1 MQLSTAAWFMPNL
14 LPIVVSVSVV
24 CSIRSCCCLNSIIVA
39 SKNLDGSPL
48 AAQRANI
55 EAAAAFTSSGNSRE
69 TKRTIPASI
78 YFDCSMGKT
87 FSANAAQCEQVR
99 EEYSTMVIG
108 ALAEPSVMSDSATGL
123 LSSAAISFAA
133 APTVERTTASTA
145 ASKDAANAARRGNGK
160 LKFLRFRHPRARYDA
175 GAVPKD

>member
-69 TKRTIPASI
+69 TKRTLPASI

-108 ALAEPSVMSDSATGL
+108 AVAEPMTMSGSATGL
-123 LSSAAISFAA
+123 ATSAAISFAA
-133 APTVERTTASTA
+133 APTVERTVAFA
-145 ASKDAANAARRGNGK
+145 VDSKNAARATRRDNGN
-160 LKFLRFRHPRARYDA
+160 
-175 GAVPKD
+175 